1 LLSIFFTYIRTYISD
16 FDLLTVTLCYCLVLT
31 EIGTESQPFSEASAQ
46 LLQSVSG
53 GLNDLVRIA
62 EEALGILR
70 GEAQVSCF
78 YFLHRMA
85 YLKTLSG
92 LEGVASS
99 GAVAGGSKGD
109 KRGFAGAA
117 SSSGS
122 TSSSA
127 AAAAASSG
135 YQEVE
140 ALVSNFS
147 QHIRNIED
155 AVLCAATSDA
165 LALVLSPVCAV
176 APRVLLRS
184 VRHLMISQSSSLSS
198 RRGAGGDIGN
208 KTSSDRSRLLR
219 GVVACQQRYDWTGT
233 LAEITVLFCILMSC
247 LR

>member
-1 LLSIFFTYIRTYISD
+1 
-16 FDLLTVTLCYCLVLT
+16 
-31 EIGTESQPFSEASAQ
+31 
-46 LLQSVSG
+46 
-53 GLNDLVRIA
+53 
-62 EEALGILR
+62 
-70 GEAQVSCF
+70 
-78 YFLHRMA
+78 
-85 YLKTLSG
+85 LKTLSG

-122 TSSSA
+122 TSSS
-127 AAAAASSG
+127 AAASSG

-233 LAEITVLFCILMSC
+233 LAEITDYCVVLHLNVLFTLKLTYYYALPKPRMYTY
-247 LR
+247 

>member
-1 LLSIFFTYIRTYISD
+1 MA
-16 FDLLTVTLCYCLVLT
+16 LT
-31 EIGTESQPFSEASAQ
+31 EIGTESQSFTEASSQ

-53 GLNDLVRIA
+53 GLHDLVRIA

-85 YLKTLSG
+85 HLKSLSG

-99 GAVAGGSKGD
+99 GAGGGSKGD
-109 KRGFAGAA
+109 KRGGFAG
-117 SSSGS
+117 SG
-122 TSSSA
+122 SSSA
-127 AAAAASSG
+127 AAASSAVAASSG

-184 VRHLMISQSSSLSS
+184 VRHLMISQASSLSS
-198 RRGAGGDIGN
+198 RRSAGGDIGN

-219 GVVACQQRYDWTGT
+219 GVVACQQRYSYYFATRIHACMHT
-233 LAEITVLFCILMSC
+233 YCTYIL
-247 LR
+247 